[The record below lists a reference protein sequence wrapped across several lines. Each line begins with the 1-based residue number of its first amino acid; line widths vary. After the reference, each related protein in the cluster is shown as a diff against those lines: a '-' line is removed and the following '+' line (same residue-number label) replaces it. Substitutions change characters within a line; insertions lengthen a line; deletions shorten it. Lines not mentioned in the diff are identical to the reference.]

1 MDTNFI
7 DRDET
12 RQEEEELMRAKEAA
26 KARLQALEQGVK
38 QGKLRKEEEKKK
50 KQAALQAAREKEAR
64 LAAMRAEIEKTA
76 QEEE

>member
-1 MDTNFI
+1 MLIVFY
-7 DRDET
+7 RDET
-12 RQEEEELMRAKEAA
+12 RLEEEELMRAKEAA

-50 KQAALQAAREKEAR
+50 RQAALQAVKEKEAR
-64 LAAMRAEIEKTA
+64 LAAMRAEIEKTT